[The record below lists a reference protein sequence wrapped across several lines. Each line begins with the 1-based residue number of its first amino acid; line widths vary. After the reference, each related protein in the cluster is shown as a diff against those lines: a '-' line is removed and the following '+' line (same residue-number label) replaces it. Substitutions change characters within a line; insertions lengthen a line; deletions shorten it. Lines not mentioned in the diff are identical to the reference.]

1 MENAEREDQGILL
14 ELCELRKE
22 FYGFVAVES
31 LDLKIKQGECI
42 CFLGPSGCGK
52 TTTLRMIAGLE
63 TPTSGEIYLRGR
75 RINDLIPQQRGVGLV
90 FQNYALFWH
99 MTVFDNLA
107 FGLRIRGVSRE
118 EMDKNVKSVAE
129 RFELESLLKV
139 KARRLDLSAMQRV
152 AVARTLLTDPHL
164 LLFDEPLNNIRPGL
178 REMLRAELKRL
189 QKELNRTM
197 IYVTHDQEE
206 AMTLGDWILVMNA
219 GKVEQLDT
227 PRQIYM
233 HPKTLFVADF
243 IGRPSMN
250 FMEMEYQKERGK
262 TSFKWNGFTWNI
274 EEKDLNLE
282 ERHLE
287 GKKVVVG
294 IRPEHIL
301 LAEEAERAGIKV
313 EPLPG
318 VIDLVQPLGAKKIV
332 DLKHGDHLIKMVSS
346 SDYAFKK
353 GDEISV
359 IFDPRRIHLFNPKD
373 GRAILSCPQ

>member
-1 MENAEREDQGILL
+1 MKKAEPKDQGILL
-14 ELCELRKE
+14 ELQELRKE
-22 FYGFVAVES
+22 FDGFVAVED
-31 LDLKIKQGECI
+31 LDLTIQAGEFI

-75 RINDLIPQQRGVGLV
+75 KINDLIPQRRNIGLV

-99 MTVFDNLA
+99 MTVHDNLG

-118 EMDKNVKSVAE
+118 ETDRRVRNMAE
-129 RFELESLLKV
+129 RFELESLLPV

-206 AMTLGDWILVMNA
+206 AMTLGDRILVMNA
-219 GKVEQLDT
+219 GKAEQLDT
-227 PRQIYM
+227 PRQIYL

-250 FMEMEYQKERGK
+250 FIEAEFQEEKDK
-262 TSFKWNGFTWNI
+262 ISFKWNGFQWHM
-274 EEKDLNLE
+274 EKKELPV
-282 ERHLE
+282 
-287 GKKVVVG
+287 GKGVWKG
-294 IRPEHIL
+294 INSSWGFVLKMSFSLRRL
-301 LAEEAERAGIKV
+301 RG
-313 EPLPG
+313 PG
-318 VIDLVQPLGAKKIV
+318 FQRSRYLR
-332 DLKHGDHLIKMVSS
+332 S
-346 SDYAFKK
+346 
-353 GDEISV
+353 
-359 IFDPRRIHLFNPKD
+359 
-373 GRAILSCPQ
+373 

>member
-1 MENAEREDQGILL
+1 MGNAEGKDRGILL
-14 ELCELRKE
+14 ELCGLQKE
-22 FYGFVAVES
+22 FDGFVAVEG
-31 LDLKIKQGECI
+31 LDLTIVEGEFI

-75 RINDLIPQQRGVGLV
+75 KINDLIPQQRGVGLV

-99 MTVFDNLA
+99 MTVYDNLA

-118 EMDKNVKSVAE
+118 EMDKYVKDVAE
-129 RFELESLLKV
+129 RFELESLLNI

-152 AVARTLLTDPHL
+152 AVARTLLTDPYL

-178 REMLRAELKRL
+178 REILRAELKRL

-206 AMTLGDWILVMNA
+206 AMTLGDRILVMNA

-227 PRQIYM
+227 PRQIYL
-233 HPKTLFVADF
+233 HPRTLFVADF

-250 FMEMEYQKERGK
+250 FMETEYEMKGEK
-262 TSFKWNGFTWNI
+262 ISFKWNGFSFNI
-274 EEKDLNLE
+274 EKKDLDVE
-282 ERHLE
+282 EKHLK
-287 GKKVVVG
+287 GKKLIVG

-301 LAEEAERAGIKV
+301 LADEAEKGGISA
-313 EPLPG
+313 EPLSAM
-318 VIDLVQPLGAKKIV
+318 VDLIQPLGAKKII
-332 DLKHGDHLIKMVSS
+332 DLKSGDHMVKMVSS
-346 SDYAFKK
+346 SEYSFKR
-353 GDEISV
+353 GDRISV
-359 IFDPRRIHLFNPKD
+359 IFDPRRIHLFDPKD
-373 GRAILSCPQ
+373 GRVIL

>member
-1 MENAEREDQGILL
+1 LQ
-14 ELCELRKE
+14 KE
-22 FYGFVAVES
+22 FDGFAAVEG
-31 LDLKIKQGECI
+31 LDLTIVEGEFI

-75 RINDLIPQQRGVGLV
+75 KINDLIPQQRGVGLV

-99 MTVFDNLA
+99 MTVYDNLA

-118 EMDKNVKSVAE
+118 EMDKYVKDVAE
-129 RFELESLLKV
+129 RFELESLLNI

-206 AMTLGDWILVMNA
+206 AMTLGDRILVMNA

-227 PRQIYM
+227 PRQIYL
-233 HPKTLFVADF
+233 HPRTLFVADF

-250 FMEMEYQKERGK
+250 FMETEYEMKGEK
-262 TSFKWNGFTWNI
+262 ISFKWSGFSFNI
-274 EEKDLNLE
+274 EKKDLDVE
-282 ERHLE
+282 EKHLK
-287 GKKVVVG
+287 GKKLIVG

-301 LAEEAERAGIKV
+301 LADEAEKGGISA
-313 EPLPG
+313 EPLSAM
-318 VIDLVQPLGAKKIV
+318 VDLIQPLGAKKII
-332 DLKHGDHLIKMVSS
+332 DLKSGDHMVKMVSS
-346 SDYAFKK
+346 SEYSFKR
-353 GDEISV
+353 GDRISV
-359 IFDPRRIHLFNPKD
+359 IFDPRRIHLFDPKD
-373 GRAILSCPQ
+373 GRVIL

>member
-1 MENAEREDQGILL
+1 MENAEGKDRGILL
-14 ELCELRKE
+14 ELCGLQKE
-22 FYGFVAVES
+22 FDGFAAVEG
-31 LDLKIKQGECI
+31 LDLTIVEGEFI

-75 RINDLIPQQRGVGLV
+75 KINDLIPQQRGVGLV

-99 MTVFDNLA
+99 MTVYDNLA

-118 EMDKNVKSVAE
+118 EMDKYVKDVAE
-129 RFELESLLKV
+129 RFELESLLNI

-206 AMTLGDWILVMNA
+206 AMTLGDRILVMNA

-227 PRQIYM
+227 PRQIYL
-233 HPKTLFVADF
+233 HPRTLFVADF

-250 FMEMEYQKERGK
+250 FMETEYEMKGEK
-262 TSFKWNGFTWNI
+262 ISFKWSGFSFNI
-274 EEKDLNLE
+274 EKKDLDVE
-282 ERHLE
+282 EKHLK
-287 GKKVVVG
+287 GKKLIVG

-301 LAEEAERAGIKV
+301 LADEAEKGGISA
-313 EPLPG
+313 EPLSAM
-318 VIDLVQPLGAKKIV
+318 VDLIQPLGAKKII
-332 DLKHGDHLIKMVSS
+332 DLKSGDHMVKMVSS
-346 SDYAFKK
+346 SEYSFKR
-353 GDEISV
+353 GDRISV
-359 IFDPRRIHLFNPKD
+359 IFDPRRIHLFDPKD
-373 GRAILSCPQ
+373 GRVIL

>member
-1 MENAEREDQGILL
+1 MEKAEQKDQGILL
-14 ELCELRKE
+14 ELQELRKE
-22 FYGFVAVES
+22 FDGFVAVEDI
-31 LDLKIKQGECI
+31 DLTIKAGEFI

-63 TPTSGEIYLRGR
+63 TPTAGEIYLRGR
-75 RINDLIPQQRGVGLV
+75 RINDLIPQQRNIGLV

-99 MTVFDNLA
+99 MTVHDNLG

-118 EMDKNVKSVAE
+118 ETDRRVRNMAE
-129 RFELESLLKV
+129 RFELESLLSV

-206 AMTLGDWILVMNA
+206 AMTLGDRILVMND

-227 PRQIYM
+227 PRQIYL

-250 FMEMEYQKERGK
+250 FMEMEYQRAGEKI
-262 TSFKWNGFTWNI
+262 SFKWNGYEWNI
-274 EEKDLNLE
+274 ERKDLDIE
-282 ERHLE
+282 ERHLK
-287 GKKVVVG
+287 GKKIIVG
-294 IRPEHIL
+294 IRPENVL
-301 LAEEAERAGIKV
+301 LAEDAARAGISAA
-313 EPLPG
+313 PLPT
-318 VIDLVQPLGAKKIV
+318 VVDLVQPLGSKKIV
-332 DLKHGDHLIKMVSS
+332 DLKRGDHLVKMVTS
-346 SDYAFKK
+346 SDFPLKR

-359 IFDPRRIHLFNPKD
+359 IFHPRKIHLFNAKD
-373 GRAILSCPQ
+373 GRAVL

>member
-1 MENAEREDQGILL
+1 MEKAEQKDQGILL
-14 ELCELRKE
+14 ELQELRKE
-22 FYGFVAVES
+22 FDGFVAVED
-31 LDLKIKQGECI
+31 LDLTIEAGEFI

-75 RINDLIPQQRGVGLV
+75 RINDLIPQQRNIGLV

-99 MTVFDNLA
+99 MTVHDNLG

-118 EMDKNVKSVAE
+118 ETDRRVRNMAD
-129 RFELESLLKV
+129 RFELESLLSV

-189 QKELNRTM
+189 QKDLNRTM

-206 AMTLGDWILVMNA
+206 AMTLGDRILVMND

-227 PRQIYM
+227 PRQIYL

-250 FMEMEYQKERGK
+250 FMEMEYQREGEKI
-262 TSFKWNGFTWNI
+262 SFKWNGYEWNI
-274 EEKDLNLE
+274 ERTDLDFE
-282 ERHLE
+282 ERHLK
-287 GKKVVVG
+287 GKKLIVG
-294 IRPEHIL
+294 VRPEHIL
-301 LAEEAERAGIKV
+301 LAEETERAGVKA
-313 EPLPG
+313 EPLFG
-318 VIDLVQPLGAKKIV
+318 VVDFVQPLGAKRIV
-332 DLKHGDHLIKMVSS
+332 DLKHGDHLVKMVTS
-346 SDYAFKK
+346 SDFPLKR

-359 IFDPRRIHLFNPKD
+359 IFHPRKIHLFNPKD
-373 GRAILSCPQ
+373 GRAIL